1 MTYREK
7 MDEYKKG
14 NLSPEESAEIEKD
27 IEKFTVLLDYIDE
40 KSMNTAIT
48 FEDDGSSEEFLGN
61 INSLINKR
69 INKSA
74 IRVLLTG
81 LVFVVFFFW
90 GIWGGSFEGN
100 GYDGLINI
108 INGFFSLGY
117 YAVNIILLYRAFVY
131 KVRKPAVFIILW
143 NSILFIMTYG
153 VSILISDAAPFVLPV
168 YKGFSTLIL
177 QTEALISLVAG
188 VELSL
193 FPLWLP
199 VMPLLSVVL
208 AVIALVLAKKDK
220 SFRKIGKKS
229 IIIPVLAGLL
239 FTSVVSV
246 GSTAADYMNGH
257 YLHDQIGHTL
267 SLKAARELDD
277 VFIINNPLE
286 KTEDELRELLNEK
299 GYSYFDESGC
309 YRKDRNANMTASVY
323 LSETSSSRHVGLD
336 MNYVYIGTGI
346 SRSKLEKI
354 SGGIYFSK
362 GASEKEVLKELCRL
376 SLYPRMIDFVVSEEG
391 ALTTCSVQIKI
402 PDSSSFP
409 GKYIDFL
416 QFEFNNGVLTGFSSH
431 EISYEEWQDT
441 MF

>member
-7 MDEYKKG
+7 MNEYKKG

-90 GIWGGSFEGN
+90 GLWGGSFEGN

-108 INGFFSLGY
+108 VNGFFSLGY

-208 AVIALVLAKKDK
+208 AVIALVLAKK
-220 SFRKIGKKS
+220 R
-229 IIIPVLAGLL
+229 
-239 FTSVVSV
+239 
-246 GSTAADYMNGH
+246 
-257 YLHDQIGHTL
+257 
-267 SLKAARELDD
+267 
-277 VFIINNPLE
+277 
-286 KTEDELRELLNEK
+286 
-299 GYSYFDESGC
+299 
-309 YRKDRNANMTASVY
+309 
-323 LSETSSSRHVGLD
+323 
-336 MNYVYIGTGI
+336 
-346 SRSKLEKI
+346 
-354 SGGIYFSK
+354 
-362 GASEKEVLKELCRL
+362 
-376 SLYPRMIDFVVSEEG
+376 
-391 ALTTCSVQIKI
+391 
-402 PDSSSFP
+402 
-409 GKYIDFL
+409 
-416 QFEFNNGVLTGFSSH
+416 
-431 EISYEEWQDT
+431 
-441 MF
+441 